1 MFFENKIH
9 IKKLVIFF
17 FIYITGCQLEDP
29 LKPHGIIYLENRS
42 NKLELKKTNK
52 NDVISIFGRP
62 HIKND
67 EQNETWIYMER
78 VLTKGKFHKLGQH
91 VLLNNNVLVL
101 NFDKYGVLNN
111 KRLIKKDDMKKLKFS
126 SKTTENS
133 LTQKSFI
140 ENFLQSIK
148 QKMYRK

>member
-1 MFFENKIH
+1 
-9 IKKLVIFF
+9 
-17 FIYITGCQLEDP
+17 
-29 LKPHGIIYLENRS
+29 
-42 NKLELKKTNK
+42 
-52 NDVISIFGRP
+52 
-62 HIKND
+62 
-67 EQNETWIYMER
+67 MER